1 MDLKKREEILNFL
14 LAAGVDVTSDITIL
28 FSIPFIQSIEMNEDE
43 IASVFD
49 FIKEMGLYKPECF
62 SEKEASGLQENKPKE
77 NLELFVFL
85 TNITPYQV
93 SLFREIQ
100 NRIPGIA
107 NKKIL
112 FLAIGFNLCK
122 HEREHGIVADSAEWY
137 KSKANSFAKKWETIY
152 KKTEEEFIDIYDH
165 FLQYSLKP
173 IPVLAKGRLRK
184 VADTYKKFFVPNEK
198 LFHDYCS
205 VNKISGEP
213 FNPWYNLKNN
223 QNIHVRQGVSV
234 DETIINDGA
243 WQIREQKPTDI
254 IRYLFYP
261 TYKND
266 SAFECGFL
274 LSSFVMESD
283 KNSVLIY
290 YPSPDMII
298 SSVNKIPS
306 ERIRFIVQDE
316 YFINAYKREF
326 PSNIFSTPET
336 MAESKATNILAIFQ
350 DSIKISFK
358 EAIEIIGN
366 NRYIQRATILV
377 PNCVMD
383 HQLSSTIQSISN
395 AGFSVDRIL
404 ILDTSITNSKPRKK
418 SLLYLGRSGGSRNY
432 LTTLYHAGYDEKEKK
447 LFIDDKHY
455 QSNLENVVPGMT
467 LLGLWKNY
475 NQEDR
480 NDSLIK
486 ARKRSVS
493 YAFSKEINIRYSYTV
508 RNGIK
513 SGIASYYSHPF
524 NGAEK
529 KITPSIEKGLRGA
542 EETQFFGKLEQIP
555 FYENVDYIIR
565 RDIKKAYENIS
576 HELSL
581 KSLWFIQRRELQS
594 QDKYNEDIA
603 KEILCRN
610 HKIIEEMTYKE
621 FDKEQ
626 LSKAISQITEN
637 FTQEKK
643 QRYWD
648 QIYLVYKQSVTSNY
662 LPMNPILD
670 VYQNLSNK
678 LLKEQQEVRNALTK
692 KQLSINEQIKLL
704 TKRGGVSSPDWDN
717 TSSIKTIIIAFRLFT
732 AIPAKEMCA
741 LKWEDVVY
749 IAEYGIYQVQITK
762 YTNEQ
767 EQIVLYGAKEDW
779 LRFRCIP
786 IVPALAGILLA
797 RKKYIQNKYRIKD
810 ENIDR
815 IPIFCE
821 TIDKRKNRQKAMPIW
836 KINQICRD
844 GINNLG
850 IKEMTITLPEDD
862 KETDLNKYRND
873 LFVSNFKFCGNHI
886 SKMTRGEINYLLGL
900 TAPDTY
906 SKHYCDYTNDAIQF
920 SICKKIERWVS
931 LLRFDE
937 KEEQSAIKSM
947 TRIKAGPYILSAS
960 INICIKIKKASKIT
974 ISVNSEYG
982 CKGTMILSDEKE
994 VTTDD

>member
-1 MDLKKREEILNFL
+1 MDLKKREEILNYL
-14 LAAGVDVTSDITIL
+14 LAAGVDVTSDITLL

-85 TNITPYQV
+85 TNIAPYQV

-100 NRIPGIA
+100 NRIPGVA

-137 KSKANSFAKKWETIY
+137 KSKANSFAKKWETNY

-165 FLQYSLKP
+165 FSQYSLKP

-184 VADTYKKFFVPNEK
+184 VADTYKKYFVPNEK

-205 VNKISGEP
+205 VSKISGDP

-223 QNIHVRQGVSV
+223 QSVPVRPGVSI
-234 DETIINDGA
+234 DETIFNDGA
-243 WQIREQKPTDI
+243 WQIRDQKPTDI

-274 LSSFVMESD
+274 LNSFILESD
-283 KNSVLIY
+283 KISALLYN
-290 YPSPDMII
+290 PSPDMII
-298 SSVNKIPS
+298 SAVNRIPS
-306 ERIRFIVQDE
+306 DRISFIVQDD
-316 YFINAYKREF
+316 YFVNAYKREF
-326 PSNIFSTPET
+326 PSYIFSTPET
-336 MAESKATNILAIFQ
+336 MATSKATNILAIFQ
-350 DSIKISFK
+350 DNIELRFE
-358 EAIEIIGN
+358 EAIEKFGI
-366 NRYIQRATILV
+366 NRNIQRATILV

-383 HQLSSTIQSISN
+383 HQISSTIQSISN
-395 AGFSVDRIL
+395 VGFTVDRIL
-404 ILDTSITNSKPRKK
+404 ILDTSLTNSKPRKK
-418 SLLYLGRSGGSRNY
+418 TLLYLSRSGSSRNY
-432 LTTLYHAGYDEKEKK
+432 LTNLYHAGYDEKEKK

-455 QSNLENVVPGMT
+455 QSHLENVMPGIT
-467 LLGLWKNY
+467 LLGLWKN
-475 NQEDR
+475 NDQENR

-486 ARKRSVS
+486 ARRRSAS

-513 SGIASYYSHPF
+513 AGIASYYSHPF
-524 NGAEK
+524 NGSEK
-529 KITPSIEKGLRGA
+529 KITPSIEKGLRGVD
-542 EETQFFGKLEQIP
+542 ETQLFGKFEQIP
-555 FYENVDYIIR
+555 FYENVDDIIR
-565 RDIKKAYENIS
+565 NDIKKAYENNP

-594 QDKYNEDIA
+594 LNKYNEDVA
-603 KEILCRN
+603 KELLCSN
-610 HKIIEEMTYKE
+610 HKIIEDMTYKE

-626 LSKAISQITEN
+626 LSKAIAQITEN

-648 QIYLVYKQSVTSNY
+648 QIYLVYKQAVTSNY
-662 LPMNPILD
+662 LPMNPIID

-704 TKRGGVSSPDWDN
+704 TKRGGVIARDWDN
-717 TSSIKTIIIAFRLFT
+717 TSNIKTIIIAFRLFT

-741 LKWEDVVY
+741 LSWEDVAY
-749 IAEYGIYQVQITK
+749 IPEYGIYQVQITK
-762 YTNEQ
+762 YTNDQ

-810 ENIDR
+810 ENMDR

-821 TIDKRKNRQKAMPIW
+821 TIDKRKNKQKAMPIW
-836 KINQICRD
+836 KINQICRE
-844 GINNLG
+844 GINSLG
-850 IKEMTITLPEDD
+850 IKEMTITLPENDT
-862 KETDLNKYRND
+862 ETDLNRYRND
-873 LFVSNFKFCGNHI
+873 LFVSNFRFCGNHI
-886 SKMTRGEINYLLGL
+886 SKMTRGEINYLLGI

-920 SICKKIERWVS
+920 SITKKIERWVS
-931 LLRFDE
+931 LLLLDE
-937 KEEQSAIKSM
+937 KEEQSVIRTM
-947 TRIKAGPYILSAS
+947 TKIKAGPYTRSAS
-960 INICIKIKKASKIT
+960 INVCIKIKKAAKIT
-974 ISVNSEYG
+974 ISVNCEYG
-982 CKGTMILSDEKE
+982 CKGTMILCDEKE
-994 VTTDD
+994 ETKDD